1 MEWESCFDSQTF
13 PLPRNHKR
21 PSSGKT
27 WLLNKLFG
35 ANLPAGKLCTTRGLS
50 FLWFKERRMLVID
63 SAGVQSTVSYRA
75 QAVDAIH
82 DAQTTESLM
91 FEMVS
96 RNWPCFQSKNESCS
110 WFDAV

>member
-1 MEWESCFDSQTF
+1 VFVWTRENES
-13 PLPRNHKR
+13 PE
-21 PSSGKT
+21 GKT

-35 ANLPAGKLCTTRGLS
+35 ANLPAGKLCTTKGLS
-50 FLWFKERRMLVID
+50 FLWIKERRMLVLD

-96 RNWPCFQSKNESCS
+96 RKLVWTSF
-110 WFDAV
+110 WRF

>member
-1 MEWESCFDSQTF
+1 
-13 PLPRNHKR
+13 
-21 PSSGKT
+21 
-27 WLLNKLFG
+27 
-35 ANLPAGKLCTTRGLS
+35 
-50 FLWFKERRMLVID
+50 MLVLD

-96 RNWPCFQSKNESCS
+96 RNLGLAIRCKLWRASTKCFSQIVYKCCCPLQSA
-110 WFDAV
+110 DALRKTAHS

>member
-1 MEWESCFDSQTF
+1 
-13 PLPRNHKR
+13 
-21 PSSGKT
+21 
-27 WLLNKLFG
+27 
-35 ANLPAGKLCTTRGLS
+35 
-50 FLWFKERRMLVID
+50 MLVID

-96 RNWPCFQSKNESCS
+96 RIGVFKGSFSEGCLLYGSTI
-110 WFDAV
+110 AYLHL